1 MIKIPGLKAGHTYK
15 GHKDAINVVSIHPTE
30 PVFASGSGDSTI
42 RIYDYELKDQV
53 VILKGHTHSVNS
65 LAWEKEIL
73 ASGSSDMSIKL
84 WKSSN
89 KTNEFDFA
97 EFICHKTLI
106 GHEHAVS
113 FVYNIPSTEITV
125 SCSRDKSIKFWDR
138 TTTYCRRT
146 ISEYHEE
153 WVRCCDSNEKFFVSS
168 GNDKKVFVFP
178 LDSLLNFDKTTMV
191 DCQNC
196 FEVHDN
202 YVEAI
207 KIYKHKNLGNVQN
220 VCVTASRDKTIGVW
234 DFVHGTNLFNLT
246 GHENWVKDICIFEKF
261 DFLISVGED
270 KTIRIWDL
278 NKKK

>member
-191 DCQNC
+191 DC
-196 FEVHDN
+196 
-202 YVEAI
+202 
-207 KIYKHKNLGNVQN
+207 
-220 VCVTASRDKTIGVW
+220 
-234 DFVHGTNLFNLT
+234 
-246 GHENWVKDICIFEKF
+246 
-261 DFLISVGED
+261 
-270 KTIRIWDL
+270 
-278 NKKK
+278 